1 MITSIKGIAKLTQ
14 NLMFRVLSVV
24 MALIIFGAGT
34 AFAASNAPYVVDIYD
49 GATVTRIETNK
60 QDARSIVADADIIIS
75 DNDLL
80 ILDRFEPDSQSSII
94 VCRYSTVNYI
104 DEDGNKRAVQ
114 YAGRV
119 GDFIESMGVSLGDHL
134 VSSVNVRSIVSDGMT
149 VQILNAYDLTVNV
162 DNEKHIVRTTAST
175 VGEVLDAENILL
187 GADDEID
194 PSADTKLYNDMVI
207 NVYRVDYE
215 TFEEE
220 KTVSYEKKTVYSS
233 ALNKGV
239 TKVTQEGEDGTKLVT
254 YRNKIVDGEVV
265 STTVESEKTIKAATP
280 EITTIGTKVAAS
292 GNSKIKANS
301 APISELTP
309 PAGLEIG
316 KNSVPANYKYTI
328 KGKATAYCV
337 PGGKTAT
344 GKNVKP
350 GYIAVNP
357 KQIPYGTKLWIVS
370 DSGIVYGYAIAA
382 DTGGFAS
389 KGTYVCDLY
398 MDSLEQCYQ
407 WGCRNVTIYVLG

>member
-14 NLMFRVLSVV
+14 NLMFRVIAVV
-24 MALIIFGAGT
+24 MALAIFGAGT

-49 GATVTRIETNK
+49 GATVTRIETSK

-94 VCRYSTVNYI
+94 ICRYSTVNYI
-104 DEDGNKRAVQ
+104 DEDGNRRAVQ

-162 DNEKHIVRTTAST
+162 DNEKHVVRTTAST
-175 VGEVLDAENILL
+175 VGEVLEAEKIFL
-187 GADDEID
+187 GGDDEID

-215 TFEEE
+215 TFQEE
-220 KTVSYEKKTVYSS
+220 KTVSFEKKTVYSS

-239 TKVTQEGEDGTKLVT
+239 TKVTQEGENGTKLVT
-254 YRNKIVDGEVV
+254 YKNKIVDGEVV
-265 STTVESEKTIKAATP
+265 STTVESEKIIKAATP

-316 KNSVPANYKYTI
+316 KNNVPVNYKYTI
-328 KGKATAYCV
+328 TGKATAYCV

-370 DSGIVYGYAIAA
+370 DSGIVYGYAVAA

-407 WGCRNVTIYVLG
+407 WGCRNVTIYVL

>member
-24 MALIIFGAGT
+24 MAMIIFGAGT

-49 GATVTRIETNK
+49 GATVTRIETSK

-94 VCRYSTVNYI
+94 ICRYSTVNYI

-175 VGEVLDAENILL
+175 VGEVLEEEKIFL
-187 GADDEID
+187 GGDDEID
-194 PSADTKLYNDMVI
+194 PSSDTKLYNDMVI

-220 KTVSYEKKTVYSS
+220 RTVSFEKKTVYSS

-239 TKVTQEGEDGTKLVT
+239 TKVTQEGENGTKLVT

-265 STTVESEKTIKAATP
+265 STTVENEKIIKAATP
-280 EITTIGTKVAAS
+280 EITTIGTKVAAT

-301 APISELTP
+301 TPISELTP

-316 KNSVPANYKYTI
+316 KNNVPVNYKYTI

-370 DSGIVYGYAIAA
+370 DSGIVYGYAVAA

>member
-24 MALIIFGAGT
+24 MALVIFGAGT

-49 GATVTRIETNK
+49 GATVTRIETSK
-60 QDARSIVADADIIIS
+60 QDARSVVADADIIIS

-80 ILDRFEPDSQSSII
+80 ILDRFEPDTQSSII
-94 VCRYSTVNYI
+94 ICRYSTVNYI
-104 DEDGNKRAVQ
+104 DEDGNRRTVQ

-134 VSSVNVRSIVSDGMT
+134 VSSVNVKSILSDGMT
-149 VQILNAYDLTVNV
+149 VQILNAYDITVNV
-162 DNEKHIVRTTAST
+162 DNENLAVRTTAAT
-175 VGEVLDAENILL
+175 VGEVLDEENILL
-187 GADDEID
+187 GGNDEIN

-215 TFEEE
+215 TFDEE
-220 KTVSYEKKTVYSS
+220 KTVNFEKKTVYSS

-239 TKVTQEGEDGTKLVT
+239 TKVTQEGENGTKLVT
-254 YRNKIVDGEVV
+254 YKNKIVDGEVV
-265 STTVESEKTIKAATP
+265 STTVESEKIIKDAIP
-280 EITTIGTKVAAS
+280 EITTIGTKVVAS

-309 PAGLEIG
+309 PANLEIG
-316 KNSVPANYKYTI
+316 SNNVPANYKYTI
-328 KGKATAYCV
+328 TGRATAYCV

-382 DTGGFAS
+382 DTGGFAGKS
-389 KGTYVCDLY
+389 DYVCDLY
-398 MDSLEQCYQ
+398 MGSLDQCYQ
-407 WGCRNVTIYVLG
+407 WGCRNVTIYVL